1 LGGRPEKIEL
11 EGKTFSFVTG
21 QRGGM
26 SAIYKSEG
34 AYLRIGEEKKIAP
47 DLALHRKMEAAG
59 FPVTRLLGEG
69 VFDGQ
74 KYFIES
80 SLGEKH
86 LGELFSEDTEQRG
99 AISENLFESLVS
111 VAEKFAE
118 AQLTTIAEERNFND
132 FARGIWIDRLCE
144 EIPASASKLKE
155 RFEEVKRNTQSI
167 PFVVTHGDFNPNNLY
182 PAGVIDLEDSFH
194 APYGYDLISAITHI
208 NSFPDSEEFEYFAKY
223 RFTLDQISHYLERLD
238 RISVTNNLPKLSTLL
253 EDFSF
258 CRAVW
263 LAADIPA
270 TPKLQQFR
278 YQLVIDQF
286 LS

>member
-1 LGGRPEKIEL
+1 
-11 EGKTFSFVTG
+11 
-21 QRGGM
+21 M
-26 SAIYKSEG
+26 SAIYKSEH
-34 AYLRIGEEKKIAP
+34 AYLRIGEERKIAP
-47 DLALHRKMEAAG
+47 DLALHRKMEVAG
-59 FPVTRLLGEG
+59 FPVARLLGEG
-69 VFDGQ
+69 ELDGQ

-86 LGELFSEDTEQRG
+86 LGELFADDIELHG
-99 AISENLFESLVS
+99 AIGEGLFESLVS
-111 VAEKFAE
+111 VAEKFSE
-118 AQLTTIAEERNFND
+118 AQLTTLVEERNFDD

-144 EIPASASKLKE
+144 EMPAHASKLKE
-155 RFEEVKRNTQSI
+155 RFEEVKRNTHSI

-182 PAGVIDLEDSFH
+182 PTGVIDLEDSFH

-208 NSFPDSEEFEYFAKY
+208 DSFPDSHEFEYFAKY
-223 RFTLDQISHYLERLD
+223 RFTPDQVRHYLGRLD
-238 RISVTNNLPKLSTLL
+238 RISVANNLPKLSTLL

-278 YQLVIDQF
+278 YQLVIDRY
-286 LS
+286 LT